1 MGGGQQGP
9 DFYLLPVQ
17 ALSLWLSQL
26 QAGSF
31 FILLPERE
39 FPALNERL
47 RQECRNSFWEWRR
60 WEEREEAG
68 SHLPGLLQGRL
79 DGDVLENGP
88 SGKEHS
94 VSCLL
99 LGREI
104 AKAPGQS

>member
-68 SHLPGLLQGRL
+68 SHLPGLLQGMVTCWKT
-79 DGDVLENGP
+79 G
-88 SGKEHS
+88 
-94 VSCLL
+94 L
-99 LGREI
+99 LGRST
-104 AKAPGQS
+104 QSPACFWAGK